1 MRAERYEPIKKRS
14 IMKFISDPFF
24 TIFDF
29 ILFIAWIG
37 IAFYSEKYINSGGH
51 NFILFLFVG
60 GLMIQAN
67 RHRIIVGKLTERI
80 NTLEEKK
87 KDS

>member
-1 MRAERYEPIKKRS
+1 
-14 IMKFISDPFF
+14 MKHIPAPFF
-24 TIFDF
+24 TVFDF
-29 ILFIAWIG
+29 IWFIAWIG
-37 IAFYSEKYINSGGH
+37 IAFYSEKYINSGG
-51 NFILFLFVG
+51 NNLFIFLLVG

-67 RHRIIVGKLTERI
+67 RHRIIIGKLTERI